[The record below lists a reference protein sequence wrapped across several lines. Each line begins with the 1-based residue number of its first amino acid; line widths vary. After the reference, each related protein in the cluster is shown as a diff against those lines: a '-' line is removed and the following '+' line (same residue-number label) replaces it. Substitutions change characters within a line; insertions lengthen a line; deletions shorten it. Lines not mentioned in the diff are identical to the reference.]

1 MIFVTVGQHSE
12 GFPRLIKGM
21 DEIAGRIQEKV
32 VMQIGSTTYLP
43 RNAHWFRFADY
54 EEMKHLNKAARI
66 VVTHA
71 GAGSIITALQAE
83 TTVVVVPRLSRYG
96 EHIDDHQLELA
107 RALSTEGRV
116 TAVSEVEELEGIVL
130 GMTRPKP
137 RSRKANRLT
146 QALRARLGELEAR

>member
-1 MIFVTVGQHSE
+1 
-12 GFPRLIKGM
+12 M
-21 DEIAGRIQEKV
+21 DEVAGRIQEKV

-43 RNAHWFRFADY
+43 RNARWFRFADY
-54 EEMKHLNKAARI
+54 EEMKCLNKAARV

-71 GAGSIITALQAE
+71 GAGSIITALQAG

-107 RALSTEGRV
+107 GTLSTEGRV
-116 TAVSEVEELEGIVL
+116 TAVSEVEELESIVQ

-137 RSRKANRLT
+137 RSRRANRLIK
-146 QALRARLGELEAR
+146 ALRERLEEFEAK